1 MFPRLTL
8 PFPDSEGKP
17 GCFAGII
24 YVLPGTHH
32 VRFVVDT
39 IMKTSPDLPTTVD
52 FGNNLVNYIEV
63 SAEMALQQPL
73 DVAAPGPDGQ
83 VRAVPAGTGAGGAA
97 SSAEEPPK
105 PTKYKA
111 IPPRD
116 SYRSQIPQ
124 YLVDFDQAE
133 ESPAYQHA
141 VGAMEKLPTPPSLP
155 GFLSKP
161 ILNAATLM
169 KDDNSVLNMPNHTV
183 LNHLATSSIKNNVLA
198 VCATTRYRG
207 KVRISSRRYVAPFE
221 S

>member
-1 MFPRLTL
+1 
-8 PFPDSEGKP
+8 
-17 GCFAGII
+17 
-24 YVLPGTHH
+24 
-32 VRFVVDT
+32 
-39 IMKTSPDLPTTVD
+39 MKTSPDLPTTVD

-63 SAEMALQQPL
+63 SAEMALQQQL
-73 DVAAPGPDGQ
+73 DLAQPGPDGQ
-83 VRAVPAGTGAGGAA
+83 VRPILPAPAA
-97 SSAEEPPK
+97 SSASASEPPK
-105 PTKYKA
+105 PERAKYKA

-116 SYRSQIPQ
+116 SYRSEIPQ

-133 ESPAYQHA
+133 ESPAYQSA
-141 VGAMEKLPTPPSLP
+141 VGAIEKLPTPPSLP

-207 KVRISSRRYVAPFE
+207 KVCTSTGFYRLPSANCVSMSPP
-221 S
+221 

>member
-1 MFPRLTL
+1 
-8 PFPDSEGKP
+8 
-17 GCFAGII
+17 
-24 YVLPGTHH
+24 
-32 VRFVVDT
+32 
-39 IMKTSPDLPTTVD
+39 MKTSPDLPTTVD

-63 SAEMALQQPL
+63 SAEMALQQQPL
-73 DVAAPGPDGQ
+73 EVVTPGPDGQ
-83 VRAVPAGTGAGGAA
+83 VRAVAAGTGAGGAS
-97 SSAEEPPK
+97 SSAEEPLK
-105 PTKYKA
+105 LAKYKT

-124 YLVDFDQAE
+124 YLVDFDQSE

-207 KVRISSRRYVAPFE
+207 KVRVSFFLHSCDLQPCLTLC
-221 S
+221 SM